1 MDDIQEQEEE
11 IVVEAF
17 DDRKAEDI
25 LAGVIGEIMND
36 YKPGGRDFI
45 REKHAGLSN
54 KIDNIEDKLTVAR
67 LRADMKAFCEGIA
80 EYTSLLLE
88 GCRVH
93 NQHLAE
99 LDKGLI

>member
-1 MDDIQEQEEE
+1 MKSDEVI
-11 IVVEAF
+11 VEAF
-17 DDRKAEDI
+17 DDKKAEDI
-25 LAGVIGEIMND
+25 LAGVIGEIMKD

-45 REKHAGLSN
+45 REKHIGLSN
-54 KIDNIEDKLTVAR
+54 KIDNIEDELTVAR
-67 LRADMKAFCEGIA
+67 LRADMQVFCEGIA

-99 LDKGLI
+99 MDKGLI